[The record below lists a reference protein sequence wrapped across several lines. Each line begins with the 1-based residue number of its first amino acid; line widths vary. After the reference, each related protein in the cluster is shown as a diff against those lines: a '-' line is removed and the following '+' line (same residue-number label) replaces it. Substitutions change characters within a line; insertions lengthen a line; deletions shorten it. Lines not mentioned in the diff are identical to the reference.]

1 LLIILVDVSKHASH
15 FRPPFLLLVPS
26 HLSESRSPDH
36 HSLLVAPFIHCSL
49 RACPQYIPAPKEL
62 VLGTIIARHAEGY
75 RVDIG
80 SAQMATLDALAFE
93 GATKRSKPNLKV
105 SGYVTSHFNGE

>member
-1 LLIILVDVSKHASH
+1 M
-15 FRPPFLLLVPS
+15 
-26 HLSESRSPDH
+26 
-36 HSLLVAPFIHCSL
+36 
-49 RACPQYIPAPKEL
+49 PAPKDL

-75 RVDIG
+75 RVDVG

-105 SGYVTSHFNGE
+105 GPPARPEPAGH